1 MNSIKDM
8 GDLITEYRT
17 LMRLTR
23 EELAIDAS
31 VNINDIINLEE
42 AKDVP
47 LSVLIELLNFFDL
60 TMEVQE

>member
-1 MNSIKDM
+1 MNSIKQM
-8 GDLITEYRT
+8 SDLITEYRT

-47 LSVLIELLNFFDL
+47 LSVLIELLNFF
-60 TMEVQE
+60 